1 MVLWVLCQ
9 LVIGGAGGIGSI
21 AMRGSCFRPLAV
33 LQMIGT
39 LPKSGAAG
47 WSARTSTEIRTKK
60 KTGEPVFFFIA
71 ADR

>member
-9 LVIGGAGGIGSI
+9 WVIGGAGGLGGI
-21 AMRGSCFRPLAV
+21 AMRGACFRPLTV

-39 LPKSGAAG
+39 VPKSGAVG

-60 KTGEPVFFFIA
+60 KTGEPVFFIA